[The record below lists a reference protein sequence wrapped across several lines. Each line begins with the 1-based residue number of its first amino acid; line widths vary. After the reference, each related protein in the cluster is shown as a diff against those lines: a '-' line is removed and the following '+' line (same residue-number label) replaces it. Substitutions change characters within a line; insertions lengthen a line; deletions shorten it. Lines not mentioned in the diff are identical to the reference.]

1 MPTGHTPKR
10 SGVVRLFAMAVLYAF
25 LCIPYGH
32 ASSFGTEAFASLYP
46 LLAQLSDQN
55 STDNEA
61 LQAEIDKTSNAFDA
75 IVKEFNGR
83 ETPLPA
89 AFNASIEAYRE
100 QLSLAL
106 GAHAPKDALDVMS
119 AVRQDAELKRQFLFS
134 TSGFSPFDRPMLVTV
149 SVVTFRGDKDE
160 PGYRVTC
167 NPFRDATQKSHAR
180 FPFASD
186 TNKAS
191 LPMPPGRY
199 RLQLYKG
206 QTLLLSRD
214 ILIGLSSKPIEEV
227 RIDVSN
233 F

>member
-10 SGVVRLFAMAVLYAF
+10 SGMIRAFAMAVLYAF

-32 ASSFGTEAFASLYP
+32 ASSFGTQAFASLYP
-46 LLAQLSDQN
+46 LLAQLSDQT
-55 STDNEA
+55 SADNEA
-61 LQAEIDKTSNAFDA
+61 LQAEIEKTSSAFDA

-83 ETPLPA
+83 ETPLPT
-89 AFNASIEAYRE
+89 AFNASIDAYRE
-100 QLSLAL
+100 QLSRAL
-106 GAHAPKDALDVMS
+106 GTHDPKVAIEVMS
-119 AVRQDAELKRQFLFS
+119 AVRQDAELKREFLFS

-149 SVVTFRGDKDE
+149 SVVTYRGNKEE
-160 PGYRVTC
+160 PGYTVTC

-180 FPFASD
+180 FPFGSD
-186 TNKAS
+186 TNQAS

-214 ILIGLSSKPIEEV
+214 ILIGLSSKPSEEV